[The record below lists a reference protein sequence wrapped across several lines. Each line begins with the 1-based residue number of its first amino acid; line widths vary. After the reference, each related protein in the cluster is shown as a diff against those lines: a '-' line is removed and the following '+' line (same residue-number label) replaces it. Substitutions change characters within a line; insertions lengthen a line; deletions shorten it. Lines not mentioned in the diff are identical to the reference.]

1 MIIIIWCEKCAVPG
15 PDPGLLLGQMA
26 KPCNILTSQHTQLH
40 PSWSLNQPEIK
51 CYHELLAH
59 RMPQLWACARDTK
72 YLYRPLARLFTGSPG
87 NPKIF
92 VGMVQN
98 KYLVDIRNNNLSDP
112 FLFLLFEWHRDVD
125 MRSRNQD
132 QKIIISSQIIH
143 FTFLKMVST
152 DNVSFRKFQSLWEG
166 KEFWFGW
173 IKIEIQKILLL
184 SMLF

>member
-1 MIIIIWCEKCAVPG
+1 
-15 PDPGLLLGQMA
+15 MA

-59 RMPQLWACARDTK
+59 RMPQLWACAHDTK

-143 FTFLKMVST
+143 FIFLKMVST

-166 KEFWFGW
+166 KEFDLGG
-173 IKIEIQKILLL
+173 LRL
-184 SMLF
+184 

>member
-51 CYHELLAH
+51 CYHEAWAAGPQDASTLSMCPRYKIFLLV
-59 RMPQLWACARDTK
+59 
-72 YLYRPLARLFTGSPG
+72 YLLDHPV

-125 MRSRNQD
+125 MGSRNQD
-132 QKIIISSQIIH
+132 QEIIISSQIIH

-173 IKIEIQKILLL
+173 WRNCQKQ
-184 SMLF
+184 SWF